1 MSIPVYVP
9 QPQKGG
15 TTVAWPDYVDRDDYT
30 FGLPHGFLRQRG
42 GGTSLGRRASALL
55 HRVRPKLEA
64 VGTSVAKAGAKSL
77 SSVAQDVM
85 QGKDLKEALTDEA
98 TAAKIDLKRKIEESA
113 HKTLGTVASLQGAP
127 APKKSRKTPA
137 TSRGVLNTLFDD

>member
-1 MSIPVYVP
+1 MYVP
-9 QPQKGG
+9 QQQKGG
-15 TTVAWPDYVDRDDYT
+15 LTAPWMDYEDRAVNHL
-30 FGLPHGFLRQRG
+30 GLPYGFGRQRG
-42 GGTSLGRRASALL
+42 GGTSLGRRASALF

-64 VGTSVAKAGAKSL
+64 VGASVAKAGAKSL
-77 SSVAQDVM
+77 SNVAQDVM

-113 HKTLGTVASLQGAP
+113 HKTLGTVASLEGAP

-137 TSRGVLNTLFDD
+137 PNRRVLNTLFDD